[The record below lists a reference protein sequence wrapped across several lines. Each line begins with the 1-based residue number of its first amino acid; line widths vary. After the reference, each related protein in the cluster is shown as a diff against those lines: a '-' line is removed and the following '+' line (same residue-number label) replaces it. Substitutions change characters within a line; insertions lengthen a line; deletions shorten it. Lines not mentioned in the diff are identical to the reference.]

1 MGQFSGI
8 TDSNFLVMAFFS
20 TQAPAQLLTWNT
32 FGNAGTELTEPS
44 VANDPN
50 IGAGVNLTQGLITA
64 AANGNRFGG
73 SGWFNTGNT
82 LTGNTLAEAV
92 AGNDYIQLIVTP
104 DAGFSFTPTNLSF
117 IRDFS
122 ASSPKNVTLRSSA
135 VTLRR

>member
-1 MGQFSGI
+1 M
-8 TDSNFLVMAFFS
+8 
-20 TQAPAQLLTWNT
+20 
-32 FGNAGTELTEPS
+32 
-44 VANDPN
+44 
-50 IGAGVNLTQGLITA
+50 QGLITA

-82 LTGNTLAEAV
+82 LTCNTLAEDV
-92 AGNDYIQLIVTP
+92 AGNDYIQFVVTH